1 VLQNQGAQE
10 RLVPATN
17 APSPDAPG
25 GGHISQ
31 GGTVVE
37 TALGEPLDEDP
48 VDEGVPAA
56 PEAELRAGPAGAP
69 AAVAPPVTVTVPVVL
84 APPVTVTVPVVVA
97 PPVVVALPI
106 VVAAP
111 VVVTVPV
118 VVADEVVVGVVGLA
132 VPGNLSAP

>member
-69 AAVAPPVTVTVPVVL
+69 AAVAPPVTVTVPVV
-84 APPVTVTVPVVVA
+84 VA